1 MVSKESRARIRMD
14 KHRRIRHKLA
24 GTALRPRLAVF
35 RSNKNMYA
43 QIIDDDNGVDW
54 FFTELESIKSSV
66 MWNNGVNYS
75 PRVEEKN
82 IERLQQLVW

>member
-1 MVSKESRARIRMD
+1 MFKKRQFLKIKKEIQ
-14 KHRRIRHKLA
+14 
-24 GTALRPRLAVF
+24 T
-35 RSNKNMYA
+35 
-43 QIIDDDNGVDW
+43 IDDDNGVDW

-82 IERLQQLVW
+82 IERLQQLVWGLEDERKKR